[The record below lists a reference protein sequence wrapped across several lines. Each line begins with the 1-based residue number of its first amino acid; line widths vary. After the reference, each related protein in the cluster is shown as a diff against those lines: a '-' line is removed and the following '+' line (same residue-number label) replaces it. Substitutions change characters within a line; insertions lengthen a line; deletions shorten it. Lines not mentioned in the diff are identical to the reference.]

1 MSRVLIIGN
10 GFDIYHGLP
19 TRYNDFLFLAEH
31 WNDFYEAYSTS
42 TATGD
47 KEEQISV
54 RLDCGKLSAE
64 SFGDYAEQRC
74 VFDDEHIQYLNDH
87 ITSNAWI
94 KYFLDVRFSGKG
106 WVDFEAEIKDVL
118 EAIDLFFDVLPR
130 VAETKQPVINSSFLN
145 SDIKRKVRA
154 FLSLASD
161 KFNGGL
167 WGVLS
172 RSDVEAPKLL
182 AHRLYLIDKL
192 KEEMAVLNEC
202 LRLYLLDFVEAI
214 KSDVYSEQ
222 VKELGDVYL
231 LNFNYTYT
239 YKKIYGNLRQSHH
252 PIHGDCLNGGMVL
265 GIPDDSFR
273 DKLEY
278 IYFVKYFQRIQKR
291 AGSFYKEWIRQ
302 PDPRTQ
308 TLSDTPVE
316 AYIVGHSLADTDKGV
331 LDDFFRNRWVSRITI
346 FYHNQQAYEDMVIN
360 LVSMYGKDFVIEQT
374 GNGRIIFEQ
383 LKDSVSCL
391 EHGKR
396 ESDGH
401 CGEVSS

>member
-19 TRYNDFLFLAEH
+19 TRYNDFLFLAEY
-31 WNDFYEAYSTS
+31 WNDFYEAYSNS
-42 TATGD
+42 TATGEKD
-47 KEEQISV
+47 EQISV
-54 RLDCGKLSAE
+54 RLDFGKLSEE
-64 SFGDYAEQRC
+64 SLVDFAEQKY

-94 KYFLDVRFSGKG
+94 KYFLDVRFNGKG
-106 WVDFEAEIKDVL
+106 WVDFEAEILEVL
-118 EAIDLFFDVLPR
+118 EAIDFFFEGLPHI
-130 VAETKQPVINSSFLN
+130 AETKQPVSISPILN
-145 SDIKRKVRA
+145 SDIKCKVKA

-161 KFNGGL
+161 KFSCGL

-172 RSDVEAPKLL
+172 RSDVEAPKLH

-192 KEEMAVLNEC
+192 KAEMNVLNEC
-202 LRLYLLDFVEAI
+202 LRLYLLEFVEMI
-214 KSDVYSEQ
+214 KCEGYSEQ
-222 VKELGDVYL
+222 IKDLGDVYL

-239 YKKIYGNLRQSHH
+239 YKKVYGNLRQSHH

-302 PDPRTQ
+302 PDAGTQ

-316 AYIVGHSLADTDKGV
+316 AYIMGHSLAETDKGV
-331 LDDFFRNRWVSRITI
+331 LDDFFRNKWVSRVTV

-374 GNGRIIFEQ
+374 GNGRIVFEQ
-383 LKDSVSCL
+383 LRPAMGDKL
-391 EHGKR
+391 IL
-396 ESDGH
+396 
-401 CGEVSS
+401 